1 MRSPVRVHWNQSRL
15 KTDLLLS
22 SMSGIS
28 YLRLCD
34 QRLLW
39 RIYFSSTLCHLSA
52 YSRKLFIVY
61 LLLHFTGFFVEID
74 ALVAA
79 ELYEKKIFFISS
91 SVRTR
96 SSRPD
101 IEGASTKAMKTSL
114 KLNVRPSFNLCC
126 FYLDPLNLSNV
137 ADFFWR
143 WILKEFIQVQK
154 RKGKFTVVCSRPP

>member
-15 KTDLLLS
+15 KTDLLLC

-28 YLRLCD
+28 YLRLSD

-52 YSRKLFIVY
+52 YSRKLFILY

-79 ELYEKKIFFISS
+79 ELYEKKNIFFISS

-96 SSRPD
+96 SFRPE
-101 IEGASTKAMKTSL
+101 IEGASSKAMKTSL
-114 KLNVRPSFNLCC
+114 KIECASQFQPLLLLFGPAQFVKCSPLFLELNS
-126 FYLDPLNLSNV
+126 
-137 ADFFWR
+137 
-143 WILKEFIQVQK
+143 
-154 RKGKFTVVCSRPP
+154 